1 MDSST
6 QAHEQYDDF
15 VDINGPILSLSE
27 FITRRNLPLNE
38 QYASVFNEKT
48 RDLKPIDFVEIDPMM
63 LDLIGFNDFRSAI
76 RRLRKT
82 VGFIEGTSVNDNTGA
97 HFVVERNGTRSSW
110 GLWIR
115 VRALDHFILMG
126 KTANS
131 HKMREFFLDLKRI
144 YTEYNK
150 YQMVYNTL
158 RNQCVKK

>member
-38 QYASVFNEKT
+38 QYASVFNDKT

-82 VGFIEGTSVNDNTGA
+82 VGFIEGTSVNDNTGS
-97 HFVVERNGTRSSW
+97 HFVVERNGTWSW

-126 KTANS
+126 KTGHS
-131 HKMREFFLDLKRI
+131 HKMREYFLDLKRI